1 VPLVLTGRFG
11 QTASHLSSFF
21 LSFEE
26 YIVAETYSPVLYKFS
41 YMEKIILHP
50 FLRNQKCSF
59 VIPIQSTQIALQL
72 VRQGLSNEPPRDI
85 TIVETTKLE
94 DKNSENSL
102 AEDASV
108 DVNRT
113 ESSFENIDV
122 VPLTTIS
129 EVDPNEHSNEAPT
142 KTGAEETAKIFST
155 SSTDEVI

>member
-1 VPLVLTGRFG
+1 
-11 QTASHLSSFF
+11 
-21 LSFEE
+21 
-26 YIVAETYSPVLYKFS
+26 
-41 YMEKIILHP
+41 MEKIILHP

-142 KTGAEETAKIFST
+142 KTAAEETAKIFST

>member
-1 VPLVLTGRFG
+1 
-11 QTASHLSSFF
+11 
-21 LSFEE
+21 
-26 YIVAETYSPVLYKFS
+26 
-41 YMEKIILHP
+41 MEKIILHP

-59 VIPIQSTQIALQL
+59 VIPIQSSQIALQL

-94 DKNSENSL
+94 VKNSL
-102 AEDASV
+102 AEDSSL

-113 ESSFENIDV
+113 KSSFENIDV

-142 KTGAEETAKIFST
+142 KTGAEETAKIFSI